1 MSDPTEDWLDQELKN
16 LKELQA
22 PETIV
27 PKVMARVRQ
36 KAKYRW
42 QTRFFNSFLLGLA
55 MACLVGLLVVD
66 PARFFSELPVAWH
79 GLKVFSLIVGAVW
92 TSLSQATVFHLPIGI
107 IILSI
112 ITLSYAVLVA
122 AASTVQRLAVT
133 RK

>member
-16 LKELQA
+16 LKDLQA

-27 PKVMARVRQ
+27 PNVMARVRQ
-36 KAKYRW
+36 KAKQRW

-92 TSLSQATVFHLPIGI
+92 ASLSQATVFHLPIGI

>member
-16 LKELQA
+16 LKDLQA

-27 PKVMARVRQ
+27 PNVMARVRL

-42 QTRFFNSFLLGLA
+42 QTRFFHSFLLGLA
-55 MACLVGLLVVD
+55 VACLLGLLVVD
-66 PARFFSELPVAWH
+66 PVRFFSELPGASH
-79 GLKVFSLIVGAVW
+79 ALKLFSLIAEAVW
-92 TSLSQATVFHLPIGI
+92 TSFFEAKVFHLPIGV

-112 ITLSYAVLVA
+112 ITLSYALLVA

>member
-1 MSDPTEDWLDQELKN
+1 MSDPTEDWLDQELKD
-16 LKELQA
+16 LKDLQA

-36 KAKYRW
+36 KAKQRW

-55 MACLVGLLVVD
+55 TACLVGLLVVD
-66 PARFFSELPVAWH
+66 PSRLFSELPVASH
-79 GLKVFSLIVGAVW
+79 ALRLSSLIVGAVW
-92 TSLSQATVFHLPIGI
+92 TSLFQATVFQLPIGI

-122 AASTVQRLAVT
+122 AASTVQRLAAT

>member
-1 MSDPTEDWLDQELKN
+1 MSDPTGDWLDQELKN
-16 LKELQA
+16 LKDLQA

-27 PKVMARVRQ
+27 PNVIARVRQ
-36 KAKYRW
+36 KAKQRW

-55 MACLVGLLVVD
+55 TACLVGLLVVD
-66 PARFFSELPVAWH
+66 PSRFFSELLVASH
-79 GLKVFSLIVGAVW
+79 ALRLFSLIVGAVW
-92 TSLSQATVFHLPIGI
+92 TSLFQATVFHLPIGI

-122 AASTVQRLAVT
+122 AASIVQRLAVT

>member
-79 GLKVFSLIVGAVW
+79 GLKVFSLIVGAVS